1 MTQQNSRGL
10 LGLLV
15 RGGTSMQLQ
24 DKYNSNVIQ
33 HALAFYEINIPGARS
48 QFFFLNQFLST
59 SCKVVHAWLST
70 V

>member
-1 MTQQNSRGL
+1 
-10 LGLLV
+10 
-15 RGGTSMQLQ
+15 MQLQ